1 MGKRSQEQLYH
12 QLEASSDQP
21 AEAIR
26 DLALELLSVTLKRQ
40 YLDLALHKL
49 GRVSETLEL
58 THRPILRDKAAY
70 YFENPGKDMGG
81 NLREHLIR
89 LLVPLCQPDD
99 TPLLIAG
106 MGVYERQPVR
116 DVAQNLRAISLAA
129 LAELDL
135 ELAAAYAVR
144 LLGEDDTSEFNG
156 EPSITAINVL
166 LRANQPLPIYGFLLL
181 KGERFLEQGKGEVVA
196 RAFESLGG
204 DFPPALYR
212 AAAERFI
219 GCDLPVVI
227 SGIID
232 YIVQNRVSAF
242 YPWLQTII
250 RETRHPDL
258 HRYGLIMMATAR
270 DEALRAAL
278 YAMAKV
284 TPLKRIEDYIEAV
297 ELTSG
302 GERDALLE
310 SLRRRSGRRRA
321 ADEPPP
327 PDLPT

>member
-1 MGKRSQEQLYH
+1 MSKRSQEQLYH
-12 QLEASSDQP
+12 QLEASTG
-21 AEAIR
+21 EAPETIR
-26 DLALELLSVTLKRQ
+26 DLALELLMLSLKRQ

-49 GRVSETLEL
+49 AHVTETLAL
-58 THRPILRDKAAY
+58 AHRPSLREKALY

-89 LLVPLCQPDD
+89 LLVPLCQPEDV
-99 TPLLIAG
+99 PILIQG
-106 MGVYERQPVR
+106 TGVYERQPVR

-129 LAELDL
+129 LSGLDL
-135 ELAAAYAVR
+135 ELAAAYAVK

-196 RAFESLGG
+196 RAFESLGA

-212 AAAERFI
+212 AAAERFT
-219 GCDLPVVI
+219 GYDLPVVT

-232 YIVQNRVSAF
+232 YIVQNRVNEF
-242 YPWLQTII
+242 YPWLQDII
-250 RETRHPDL
+250 KGTKHPDL

-270 DEALRAAL
+270 DETLRTAL
-278 YAMAKV
+278 YTMAKM
-284 TPLKRIEDYIEAV
+284 TPLKRIADYIEAV

-302 GERDALLE
+302 SERDELLA
-310 SLRRRSGRRRA
+310 SLRRRKF
-321 ADEPPP
+321 
-327 PDLPT
+327 

>member
-1 MGKRSQEQLYH
+1 MVKRSQEQLYH
-12 QLEASSDQP
+12 QLEAAADESP
-21 AEAIR
+21 ETNR
-26 DLALELLSVTLKRQ
+26 DLALELLALSLKRQ
-40 YLDLALHKL
+40 YLDLALHRL
-49 GRVSETLEL
+49 SRVHETLQPA
-58 THRPILRDKAAY
+58 HRPILRDKAAY

-81 NLREHLIR
+81 NLREGLIR

-99 TPLLIAG
+99 APLLIAG
-106 MGVYERQPVR
+106 IGVYERQPVR
-116 DVAQNLRAISLAA
+116 DVAQNLRAIALAA
-129 LAELDL
+129 LAGLDL
-135 ELAAAYAVR
+135 PLASAYAVR

-196 RAFESLGG
+196 RAFELLGA

-212 AAAERFI
+212 AAAERFT
-219 GCDLPVVI
+219 GYDLPAVT

-242 YPWLQTII
+242 YPWLQDII
-250 RETRHPDL
+250 KGTRHPDL

-270 DEALRAAL
+270 DETLRAAL
-278 YAMAKV
+278 YAMAKL

-302 GERDALLE
+302 GERDALLAA
-310 SLRRRSGRRRA
+310 LRGRKF
-321 ADEPPP
+321 
-327 PDLPT
+327 